1 MNTSGGSLGMEF
13 VSYSTIG
20 LLICL
25 GFGFQVFFNPEV
37 RLIVDITE
45 GSLRS
50 HNHFLLFNWGSQ
62 SYPFIDVNKIYLT
75 QNPDQIWSVE
85 VNVGDKDR
93 PLADISNERD
103 ARLLSQ
109 TLARVI
115 KAELLER
122 EAPVE
127 VEHAAG

>member
-1 MNTSGGSLGMEF
+1 MEGAGFGGEGVFYGTLL
-13 VSYSTIG
+13 

-25 GFGFQVFFNPEV
+25 GFGFRASFNPEL
-37 RLIVDITE
+37 RLLVDITE
-45 GSLRS
+45 GSLRL
-50 HNHFLLFNWGSQ
+50 HNHFLVFNWGSQ
-62 SYPFIDVNKIYLT
+62 AFSFMDVNKIYLT
-75 QNPDQIWSVE
+75 QKPDQQWSVE
-85 VNVGDKDR
+85 VNAGDKDR

-109 TLARVI
+109 TLARLI

-127 VEHAAG
+127 VDHAAG